1 MVAALIV
8 LLNLVLD
15 VYKIILDLN
24 NILIT
29 LHTDPYTNLF
39 TIPNALFELL

>member
-1 MVAALIV
+1 M
-8 LLNLVLD
+8 LD

-39 TIPNALFELL
+39 TMPNALFWAFVSGEGIVQTNA